1 MSFFEQ
7 QHRARKRTGY
17 LVTLFLS
24 AVLLTLLA
32 LNAAGFLIARFAFAS
47 TYGVI
52 TLAYWLAQPYWIWIT
67 VATLV
72 VVLVGSL
79 RTLFKLSDGG
89 KAVAK
94 MVGARRIKM
103 SSQDPQERRLINV
116 VEEMAIASGTPVPA
130 LYVMDDEGGINAF
143 VAGYRPNQA
152 VMVVTQGTLAILDR
166 DELQGVVGHEF
177 SHILNG
183 DMRMNIR
190 LMATLAGILVIGQ
203 MGGFM
208 LRGMRFSRRGGK
220 SGGAPILAAALAL
233 FVIGYIGLFF
243 GRLIKAAISRQREYL
258 ADASSVQFTRN
269 PQAIAGALW
278 KIKTRVGSR
287 LLSSHAEDMS
297 HMCIAQS
304 LNFSSLMAT
313 HPPLED
319 RINAVDPHFMTKKKF
334 EKPTEVSQA
343 ASAGEGSLP
352 EAAIGFAGDNSTPI
366 TTTSQQVTDSVGNP
380 RPEHLAYAH
389 QLRLGLPEV
398 LLNSARSESHAPLVV
413 YALIL
418 AGTDDGVMNKAFDL
432 VKTTTNPQHGPHL
445 RDLVEAIDDLGARG
459 RLPLLDIVLPALSEM
474 TEPLKRSFLDTVN
487 TLVKMDHRFTLFE
500 FALVTILANYLAPDA
515 DRADRTKY
523 YKAAPVLNEIRVLL
537 SVLAQVGAGSD
548 ASAKAAF
555 TQVMRYFTK
564 ETVTMA
570 ERSEFTPDR
579 LQRVLNTL
587 FALSPLVKHTL
598 IGACADCV
606 LHDGKVMPGEAELL
620 RATSLTLDCPM
631 PPLLPESKV
640 A

>member
-1 MSFFEQ
+1 M
-7 QHRARKRTGY
+7 
-17 LVTLFLS
+17 
-24 AVLLTLLA
+24 
-32 LNAAGFLIARFAFAS
+32 
-47 TYGVI
+47 
-52 TLAYWLAQPYWIWIT
+52 
-67 VATLV
+67 
-72 VVLVGSL
+72 
-79 RTLFKLSDGG
+79 
-89 KAVAK
+89 
-94 MVGARRIKM
+94 
-103 SSQDPQERRLINV
+103 
-116 VEEMAIASGTPVPA
+116 
-130 LYVMDDEGGINAF
+130 
-143 VAGYRPNQA
+143 
-152 VMVVTQGTLAILDR
+152 
-166 DELQGVVGHEF
+166 
-177 SHILNG
+177 
-183 DMRMNIR
+183 
-190 LMATLAGILVIGQ
+190 
-203 MGGFM
+203 
-208 LRGMRFSRRGGK
+208 
-220 SGGAPILAAALAL
+220 
-233 FVIGYIGLFF
+233 
-243 GRLIKAAISRQREYL
+243 
-258 ADASSVQFTRN
+258 
-269 PQAIAGALW
+269 
-278 KIKTRVGSR
+278 
-287 LLSSHAEDMS
+287 
-297 HMCIAQS
+297 
-304 LNFSSLMAT
+304 
-313 HPPLED
+313 
-319 RINAVDPHFMTKKKF
+319 
-334 EKPTEVSQA
+334 
-343 ASAGEGSLP
+343 
-352 EAAIGFAGDNSTPI
+352 GFAGDESTPI

-418 AGTDDGVMNKAFDL
+418 AGTDDCVMNKAFDL
-432 VKTTTNPQHGPHL
+432 VNTTANPEHGPHL
-445 RDLVEAIDDLGARG
+445 RDLIEAIDGLGARG

-474 TEPLKRSFLDTVN
+474 TEPLKRRFLDTVN

-537 SVLAQVGAGSD
+537 SVLAQAGAGSD

-579 LQRVLNTL
+579 LQRVLNIL
-587 FALSPLVKHTL
+587 SALSPLVKHTL